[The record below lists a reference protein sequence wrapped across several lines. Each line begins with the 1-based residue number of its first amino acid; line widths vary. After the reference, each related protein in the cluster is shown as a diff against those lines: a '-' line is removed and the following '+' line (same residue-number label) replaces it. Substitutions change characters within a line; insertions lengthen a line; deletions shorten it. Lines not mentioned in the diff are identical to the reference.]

1 MVSRSVGQ
9 SSRGSHCRVLHKVGV
24 MFHVNQGL
32 ASHTPPIFACHNKHF
47 SSGAYKRGFCSA
59 IASDSECTGYANRDI
74 SNPATATNHGFH
86 RERAKHDDGTYTA
99 DVTAGYPHLAYK
111 CPGRKYQERLGDV

>member
-1 MVSRSVGQ
+1 MRGTRGIVLVTRGAFMVSRSVGQ

-59 IASDSECTGYANRDI
+59 IASDNECTGYANRDI

-86 RERAKHDDGTYTA
+86 RERAKLYMMTVHIQRT
-99 DVTAGYPHLAYK
+99 
-111 CPGRKYQERLGDV
+111 